1 LIKVDI
7 HEIKANPADLDKIK
21 KGVKDGLLALAL
33 MAQGEVQKSIV
44 HGTKTGKTYKRGK
57 KYHQASA
64 PGEAPA
70 NDLGFLVNN
79 VKAEVTG
86 ELVASTLSL
95 APYSVHLEYGT
106 RKMAARPFL
115 RPAGERVKA
124 QAEGV
129 LNAYIKNAT

>member
-7 HEIKANPADLDKIK
+7 HEIKVNPVDLDKIK

-33 MAQGEVQKSIV
+33 MAQGEAQKSIRR
-44 HGTKTGKTYKRGK
+44 GPKTGRVYKRGK
-57 KYHQASA
+57 VYHQASA

-70 NDLGFLVNN
+70 NDLGNLVNK
-79 VKAEVTG
+79 VKAEMTE

-95 APYSVHLEYGT
+95 APYSIHLEYGT

-115 RPAGERVKA
+115 RPAGEKIKA